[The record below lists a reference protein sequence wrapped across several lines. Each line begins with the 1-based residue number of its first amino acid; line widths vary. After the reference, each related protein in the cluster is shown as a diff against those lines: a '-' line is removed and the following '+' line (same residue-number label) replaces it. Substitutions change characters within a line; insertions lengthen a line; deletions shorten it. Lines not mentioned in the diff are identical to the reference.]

1 MRAEL
6 WGESSDCLDARLR
19 CVFLLT
25 PARQHQHSSSNGE
38 RWSPPSLQSQCHTT
52 VEAHS
57 LGMSSGKGVGDME
70 KNFSLNALLREPLIF
85 IATWIAEIT
94 GLDSN
99 ISRKEN
105 VMLALVVQLS
115 EKTSSG
121 FSYGWDDTHCSG
133 WWLLWFSY
141 HKTITY
147 FLKEIHLVIRLDFSL
162 FSVVSFSLSEDLSR
176 EGRV

>member
-1 MRAEL
+1 
-6 WGESSDCLDARLR
+6 
-19 CVFLLT
+19 
-25 PARQHQHSSSNGE
+25 
-38 RWSPPSLQSQCHTT
+38 
-52 VEAHS
+52 
-57 LGMSSGKGVGDME
+57 MSSGKGVGDME

-121 FSYGWDDTHCSG
+121 FSYG
-133 WWLLWFSY
+133 
-141 HKTITY
+141 
-147 FLKEIHLVIRLDFSL
+147 
-162 FSVVSFSLSEDLSR
+162 
-176 EGRV
+176 